1 MTMKPIFW
9 VSTSGLANFYMNAC
23 NFSKELSKIVQV
35 ALKYQLRMPPY
46 FTLVLRSLACLE
58 GTCNP
63 ILGFFLNDGF
73 DLSWVE

>member
-1 MTMKPIFW
+1 MLLVACTEDNACRF
-9 VSTSGLANFYMNAC
+9 ANFFFQC
-23 NFSKELSKIVQV
+23 LQFLQVLSKIVQV

-63 ILGFFLNDGF
+63 IPGFSF
-73 DLSWVE
+73 V